1 MTSPLVVSWLQSKSV
16 TCHIFFRLTDF
27 RSSEVVF
34 AHAVS
39 VGEIV
44 YCVEEQSA
52 ILVTLSDELNIVI
65 PSPTTSTAS
74 YLDININQIEDIMRE
89 QKALHFQSSSS
100 PSKLFEVLT
109 IWLSKSSTDTSH
121 FNAGG
126 FLADSINLV
135 FTSAVAA
142 SAVQQSIVDVRSQI
156 ACNLGISRSGPVDI
170 SQQLS
175 EDSDEP
181 SETQLAT
188 QLSAEPSLDF
198 INEASKAN
206 EIHQKSHI
214 ASVAP
219 LSFLE
224 YDEYPLE
231 YINGSQPKPC
241 VAFPHGT
248 HAPQPVTLIDAAMSP
263 VEPHQFDESSLK
275 LMTVEYNFEDTSD
288 DELPS
293 PVKKFGGPLL
303 SEGGQ
308 AIWDRQRTLVNSY
321 GEFSTDGCQAKVHPI
336 EQDERHNNLSHTR
349 KKVTYSS
356 RKKHINQANS
366 RPYETADRREASRIL
381 PSPDVNARKLDRQG
395 LSKLSQRMRRDVG
408 EPPVGLLNIP
418 EPTDGDATKKD
429 KRKGEDLRPA
439 LEKDLLFSDRKSRD
453 VDLSKVQSEGQ
464 IGGNSKIVSTHNQD
478 LWKGEF
484 DFPISAKKALKV
496 PTAHAPIQIAT
507 MSAQTSFRSAR
518 QPKTRYMPPPKPML
532 ECSSIRPESR
542 KHEGGRFKAITST
555 TPSIPSKR
563 IRSNEEDGAL
573 GQTTSTDGVV
583 VDQAKESELPQR
595 QIKKQLN
602 RKSQPRTK
610 PIKAKDDLA
619 WSTHKAQNLNINK
632 SRKSVPVPVPLAQS
646 RSKRVAALAANRK
659 IQGLAESDT
668 SEDGE
673 DVESI
678 HEKEI
683 STALLGQR
691 KRTPTS
697 HASVPIQGRETNAGS
712 RPSLVTPKDCDQQIM
727 NNHEETTT
735 TSALPCVAS
744 TTNENEKVR
753 SLDSVDVLTGEL
765 VQPANGAINGTNK
778 RQKLPMNASDTLPLD
793 GRSGHQLQIELPN
806 VKLNILEVQY
816 SASATNHST
825 LAAQDL
831 VHDNTIPLPTFTYE
845 TVTPEVHTSD
855 HVDVLDDTG
864 GGFFEEAT
872 AFSHE
877 DITSLAKNLT
887 FEGTPKAP
895 MLDSNLGNIHDPSAC
910 EKEKFDTDTSRVA
923 DTSADSIKSTPK
935 FSIGAK
941 LQGVLSS
948 IKNLHAPTKTEEKL
962 RGVSKGGSCKRA
974 EVTTPFFDKTVSDKM
989 AARGT
994 KKPILSKQAID
1005 PDIMRLD
1012 QGLMIKENGVPSLK
1026 KSLQL
1031 QELPPGT
1038 TVDLTLPLITRSS
1051 HRTPTKSEQARA
1063 PITTASALKATNV
1076 AENDESDK
1084 VNSINEVSLQGVRKS
1099 SKSLTL
1105 NQDSRKTSGGTFRGS
1120 AAEQIS
1126 SAIRVN
1132 PLQHG
1137 LQGISEQEL
1146 GSAKSANKAPRSSSR
1161 KLLCKEAAGRAE
1173 EAMKVPVDSNR
1184 KPNIICFDSNG
1195 PRNQGM
1201 VSSRRVRPIQ
1211 EPEDQISEISG
1222 TVKDKKLKRTI
1233 QDFGEDNFCSAQ
1245 RDVVV
1250 KRPRTSIEVP
1260 RTREKISERVQKR
1273 NISIINESTQ
1283 KPSSQS
1289 ARVDENGSPLPFV
1302 HSRTFGLQTN
1312 GPQTSFETAAQS
1324 SSTRQGVEDGNDLL
1338 ISRDGLD
1345 PSLPLLQ
1352 DLSPPP
1358 ASSFHFVPSSCSKHR
1373 PSSPNAPSGIIEEY
1387 TAHKVDSS
1395 GKFVNIRTDNVVMA
1409 VRPPDPFVGIQRN
1422 HQNNFIE
1429 LLRRSSNVPGQGRS
1443 TNAATVNEDPD
1454 KTLVADKSVQGRN
1467 KSDEASSI
1475 SSSSDSSQSDE
1486 PSPPEDP
1493 SSSEGEDNE
1502 EDEWAAALQ
1511 PHQGETL
1518 DALCEI
1524 SHVSQ
1529 PRFSVEMFAVN

>member
-1 MTSPLVVSWLQSKSV
+1 M
-16 TCHIFFRLTDF
+16 
-27 RSSEVVF
+27 VF

-39 VGEIV
+39 VGETV

-52 ILVTLSDELNIVI
+52 ILVTMSNELNIVI

-74 YLDININQIEDIMRE
+74 YLDINISQIENIMRE
-89 QKALHFQSSSS
+89 KKALHFQSSSS
-100 PSKLFEVLT
+100 SSKLFEVLT
-109 IWLSKSSTDTSH
+109 IWLSKSSEDTYH
-121 FNAGG
+121 FNARG
-126 FLADSINLV
+126 FLEDSINLV
-135 FTSAVAA
+135 FTSAGAA
-142 SAVQQSIVDVRSQI
+142 SAVQQSIVDTKSRI
-156 ACNLGISRSGPVDI
+156 ACDLGISRSGPVDI

-181 SETQLAT
+181 SATQLAT

-206 EIHQKSHI
+206 EIHQKSPI
-214 ASVAP
+214 GSVAR
-219 LSFLE
+219 LSLLG

-241 VAFPHGT
+241 VASSRGT

-263 VEPHQFDESSLK
+263 VEPHQFDELSPK
-275 LMTVEYNFEDTSD
+275 LTTVEYNFEDTSD

-293 PVKKFGGPLL
+293 PVKKVGGPLL

-321 GEFSTDGCQAKVHPI
+321 GGFPTDGFQAKIHSI
-336 EQDERHNNLSHTR
+336 EQDERHNNLSQAR
-349 KKVTYSS
+349 ENVTYST

-366 RPYETADRREASRIL
+366 RPYDTADRREASRIL
-381 PSPDVNARKLDRQG
+381 SSPDVNAGKLGRHG
-395 LSKLSQRMRRDVG
+395 LSKLSQRMRRNVG
-408 EPPVGLLNIP
+408 EPPVGLLIIP

-439 LEKDLLFSDRKSRD
+439 LEKNLLFSDRKSRD
-453 VDLSKVQSEGQ
+453 VEFSKIQSKGQ
-464 IGGNSKIVSTHNQD
+464 IGGHSKIASTHNQD
-478 LWKGEF
+478 RCKDDF
-484 DFPISAKKALKV
+484 DLPISAKKAPKV
-496 PTAHAPIQIAT
+496 PTAHVPIPIAT
-507 MSAQTSFRSAR
+507 TSAQASFKSAR

-542 KHEGGRFKAITST
+542 KHEGGRFKAITGT

-563 IRSNEEDGAL
+563 IRSNEEDDAL
-573 GQTTSTDGVV
+573 DQTTWNDGVV

-595 QIKKQLN
+595 QRKKQLN

-610 PIKAKDDLA
+610 PTRAKDDLA
-619 WSTHKAQNLNINK
+619 WSTHKAQNPNINK
-632 SRKSVPVPVPLAQS
+632 SRKSVAVPVPLAQS
-646 RSKRVAALAANRK
+646 RSRRVAALTANRK
-659 IQGLAESDT
+659 IQVLAESDM
-668 SEDGE
+668 SDGE
-673 DVESI
+673 DVEST
-678 HEKEI
+678 HKEGK
-683 STALLGQR
+683 STARLGQKKR
-691 KRTPTS
+691 KPTS
-697 HASVPIQGRETNAGS
+697 HAPIPMKGREINAGS
-712 RPSLVTPKDCDQQIM
+712 RPSLATPKDCDQQIM
-727 NNHEETTT
+727 NNHEETTIT
-735 TSALPCVAS
+735 PALPCIAS
-744 TTNENEKVR
+744 TTNENEKVG
-753 SLDSVDVLTGEL
+753 SLDSVNLLTSEL
-765 VQPANGAINGTNK
+765 VKPANGAINDTNK
-778 RQKLPMNASDTLPLD
+778 RQQMPMNASDTLPLD
-793 GRSGHQLQIELPN
+793 GRSGHQLQIQLPN
-806 VKLNILEVQY
+806 VKLNMLEVQD

-831 VHDNTIPLPTFTYE
+831 VHDNTMPLPTFTYE

-877 DITSLAKNLT
+877 DTTSLAKNLT
-887 FEGTPKAP
+887 VEGTPKAP
-895 MLDSNLGNIHDPSAC
+895 MLDSNFGNIHDSSAC

-923 DTSADSIKSTPK
+923 ETSADAIKSTPK

-941 LQGVLSS
+941 LQGALSGM
-948 IKNLHAPTKTEEKL
+948 KNLHAPTKTEEKL
-962 RGVSKGGSCKRA
+962 RGVSKGGSRKRA
-974 EVTTPFFDKTVSDKM
+974 EVATPFLDKTVGDKV

-994 KKPILSKQAID
+994 KKAILSKQAIG
-1005 PDIMRLD
+1005 PDIMQLD
-1012 QGLMIKENGVPSLK
+1012 QGLIKEKGVPSLK
-1026 KSLQL
+1026 KTLQP

-1038 TVDLTLPLITRSS
+1038 TVGSTLTPITRSS
-1051 HRTPTKSEQARA
+1051 HRTPTTSEQARA
-1063 PITTASALKATNV
+1063 PITTAYALEATNV
-1076 AENDESDK
+1076 AENGESDK

-1137 LQGISEQEL
+1137 LQRISEQGL
-1146 GSAKSANKAPRSSSR
+1146 GSAKPANKAPSSSFR
-1161 KLLCKEAAGRAE
+1161 KILSNEAADPAE
-1173 EAMKVPVDSNR
+1173 KPVKVPVDSNR
-1184 KPNIICFDSNG
+1184 KPNVICFDSNG

-1211 EPEDQISEISG
+1211 EPEDQMSEISG
-1222 TVKDKKLKRTI
+1222 IVKDKKLKRTI
-1233 QDFGEDNFCSAQ
+1233 QDFGEDNFSSVQ
-1245 RDVVV
+1245 HDIVV
-1250 KRPRTSIEVP
+1250 KRSRTSIDVP
-1260 RTREKISERVQKR
+1260 RTREKLSERVQKR
-1273 NISIINESTQ
+1273 NVSIINESTQ

-1289 ARVDENGSPLPFV
+1289 TRVDENGSPLPFV
-1302 HSRTFGLQTN
+1302 HSRTIGLQKS
-1312 GPQTSFETAAQS
+1312 GPQISFETAAQLP
-1324 SSTRQGVEDGNDLL
+1324 STRQEAEDRNELL
-1338 ISRDGLD
+1338 MSKDGLD
-1345 PSLPLLQ
+1345 PSLPCLQ

-1373 PSSPNAPSGIIEEY
+1373 PSSPNAPSIIEEY

-1409 VRPPDPFVGIQRN
+1409 IRPPDPFVGIQRN

-1429 LLRRSSNVPGQGRS
+1429 LLRRSSNIPGQSSS
-1443 TNAATVNEDPD
+1443 TNAATANEDPD
-1454 KTLVADKSVQGRN
+1454 KTLVAGNLIQGRN
-1467 KSDEASSI
+1467 KSDEASST

-1529 PRFSVEMFAVN
+1529 PPLSGEISDVK